1 MRSLTIDARSLQSAQ
16 ALYNALSSFLP
27 ELIGDDQSGYRVTVP
42 LGTSDR
48 QIIEILDAIERH
60 VTERDSGPAR
70 VELEGRQYILHPA
83 EGTA

>member
-70 VELEGRQYILHPA
+70 VELEGRQYTLHPA